1 MKATQHMTTSVQS
14 LTARPAWK
22 ALQAHYHS
30 IRDMHL
36 RTLFAND
43 PARDERMT
51 AEAVGIIFD
60 YSKNRI
66 ADETRKQSRAQGH
79 DSSTNCLIRH
89 YRMLK
94 PVGA

>member
-1 MKATQHMTTSVQS
+1 
-14 LTARPAWK
+14 
-22 ALQAHYHS
+22 
-30 IRDMHL
+30 
-36 RTLFAND
+36 
-43 PARDERMT
+43 MT

-89 YRMLK
+89 YRRLK
-94 PVGA
+94 EVGAS